1 MKKLFASMF
10 MLILFFASLVLA
22 QFDTALGLGSFI
34 TLFAGA
40 LVFVLIIGLAI
51 YVFVAI
57 ALMTIA
63 IKTST
68 PLAWLAWIPLANIYL
83 MTQIAG
89 LSGWWTLA
97 ILLPIIPFIGQIAL
111 IVIMVWWWWKIAEKR
126 GFPGWLGILTIIP
139 LVNLIIMGVLAW
151 AEHK

>member
-10 MLILFFASLVLA
+10 MLTLLFASLVLA
-22 QFDTALGLGSFI
+22 QLDTVPGLGSFI

-40 LVFVLIIGLAI
+40 LVLALIIGLAV
-51 YVFVAI
+51 YVYIAI

-63 IKTST
+63 KKTNT

-83 MTQIAG
+83 MTQIAD
-89 LSGWWTLA
+89 LSWWWTLA

-139 LVNLIIMGVLAW
+139 LVNLIVMGVLAW